1 VLLTFQTNDLIFCLK
16 QKVKMPTPDEPLSQE
31 TRTRLL
37 VAAGEVF
44 AEAGFRA
51 ATVRDICS
59 RAGANVAAV
68 NYYFGDKERLYAEVL
83 RFAHECARER
93 FPMTDDVAQPPEKRL
108 SNYIRFFMSRLLDS
122 GRPAWE
128 GKLMAREMVEPT
140 AALDRIVQEGMKPQ
154 YKALTD
160 IVRQLLGKAADDA
173 AVRDVVFS
181 VVGQCVFYRHGRAI
195 IERLSPS
202 GAFGP
207 ADVERIADHITRFSI
222 AAINAQAGRRDGAAR
237 QP

>member
-1 VLLTFQTNDLIFCLK
+1 LK
-16 QKVKMPTPDEPLSQE
+16 QKVKMPSPEEPLTQE

-37 VAAGEVF
+37 EAAGEVF

-83 RFAHECARER
+83 GFAHECARER
-93 FPMTDDVAQPPEKRL
+93 FPIADDTSQTPQKRL
-108 SNYIRFFMSRLLDS
+108 AHLIRSFMVRLLDS

-128 GKLMAREMVEPT
+128 GKLMAREMIEPT
-140 AALDRIVQEGMKPQ
+140 GALDRIVQEGMKPQ

-160 IVRQLLGKAADDA
+160 IVRLLLGKTADDIT
-173 AVRDVVFS
+173 VRDAVFS

-195 IERLSPS
+195 IERLAPPCAS
-202 GAFGP
+202 GP
-207 ADVERIADHITRFSI
+207 RDVERIAEHITRFSLAAI
-222 AAINAQAGRRDGAAR
+222 AALATGRRESALH

>member
-1 VLLTFQTNDLIFCLK
+1 LK
-16 QKVKMPTPDEPLSQE
+16 QKVKMPPPEETLTQE

-37 VAAGEVF
+37 EAAGEVF
-44 AEAGFRA
+44 ADAGFRA

-83 RFAHECARER
+83 RFAHNCAHER
-93 FPMTDDVAQPPEKRL
+93 FPTVDDAAQSPQKRL
-108 SNYIRFFMSRLLDS
+108 ASHIRTFISRMLDT

-140 AALDRIVQEGMKPQ
+140 GALDRLVQESMKPT
-154 YKALTD
+154 YKVLTD
-160 IVRQLLGKAADDA
+160 IVRQLLGKAADDNI
-173 AVRDVVFS
+173 VRDVVFS
-181 VVGQCVFYRHGRAI
+181 VVGQCVFYRHGKAI
-195 IERLSPS
+195 IERLAPPMP
-202 GAFGP
+202 AGP
-207 ADVERIADHITRFSI
+207 RDVERIADHITRFSLAAI
-222 AAINAQAGRRDGAAR
+222 AAHANARRDASAH